1 MIRLFISDDAKEARR
16 LDRSTDMAIALFE
29 IVNNAHRHK
38 ETVEEYQNRIN
49 EIMEENNLDI
59 DDLIE

>member
-16 LDRSTDMAIALFE
+16 LDRSLDMAIALFE

-38 ETVEEYQNRIN
+38 ETVEEYQKRII
-49 EIMEENNLDI
+49 EIMDEQNLDI